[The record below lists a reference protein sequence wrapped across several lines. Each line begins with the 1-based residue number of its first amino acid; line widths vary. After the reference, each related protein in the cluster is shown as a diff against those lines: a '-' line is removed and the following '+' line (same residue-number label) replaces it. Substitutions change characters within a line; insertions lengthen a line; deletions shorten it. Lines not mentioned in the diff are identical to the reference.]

1 MGCPKD
7 IALLSK
13 LIIIIIIIT
22 KGAVYF
28 KCPNVA
34 KYNGK
39 HNIGVTLY
47 LRLML
52 ASGAPIPILVTDEY
66 P

>member
-7 IALLSK
+7 IAFLSK

-52 ASGAPIPILVTDEY
+52 ASGAPIPILVTDEH

>member
-7 IALLSK
+7 TALLSK

-22 KGAVYF
+22 KDAVYF

-39 HNIGVTLY
+39 HNIGVTFY

>member
-1 MGCPKD
+1 MGCLKD
-7 IALLSK
+7 AALLSK
-13 LIIIIIIIT
+13 LIMILIIT
-22 KGAVYF
+22 KNAVYF

-34 KYNGK
+34 NCKGK
-39 HNIGVTLY
+39 HNIWVIFY

-52 ASGAPIPILVTDEY
+52 ASGAPNPILVPDGN